1 MRQTTIL
8 VTENTKKNG
17 EGIEPAAT
25 GLELLR
31 IAQYTMW
38 AKQKYDHH
46 SYINTIQSGI
56 NLEKIRIMNLWYS
69 ITLNTKDFMNC
80 IMA

>member
-1 MRQTTIL
+1 MGQTTIL
-8 VTENTKKNG
+8 VTENTKNNG
-17 EGIEPAAT
+17 DGIEPAAT

-31 IAQYTMW
+31 IAQYTIW
-38 AKQKYDHH
+38 TKQKYNHN
-46 SYINTIQSGI
+46 SYINTIQPGI

-69 ITLNTKDFMNC
+69 ITLTTKDFMNC